1 MKLWLVLAL
10 TLLVLTGCAQ
20 NAPRVAGDRAA
31 SSMSG
36 PPSLEKSAA
45 PETTPAVR
53 PRMIIQ
59 TAQMSIV
66 AKDPATTLQSLSAL
80 ADTQGGYVSD
90 SKQWRENGQMRATMT
105 LRVPAK
111 LLLPTMAAI
120 RRAGLRT
127 ESESLSG
134 QDVSQEYSDLSAQL
148 TNLEATERELRL
160 LLATVRQRTQRASD
174 VLDVFNQLAKVRGE
188 IEQTKGRMLNMSQLA
203 DLATINLEIV
213 PDALAQPLTEAGWHP
228 VGVVRDAFRALV
240 ATLKWVFEALIWA
253 GIYVAPLAVIG
264 AGLVFLVRRLAR
276 RLRRRPERLP

>member
-1 MKLWLVLAL
+1 MRTWIVAAL
-10 TLLVLTGCAQ
+10 MFLVLTGCAQ
-20 NAPRVAGDRAA
+20 NEPRVSGGDAA

-36 PPSLEKSAA
+36 PVSQKAGAA
-45 PETTPAVR
+45 PEAAPAVR

-66 AKDPATTLQSLSAL
+66 AKDPAATLQSLSAL
-80 ADTQGGYVSD
+80 VNAQGGYISD
-90 SKQWRENGQMRATMT
+90 SRQWRENGQIRATMT

-148 TNLEATERELRL
+148 TNLQATERELRL
-160 LLATVRQRTQRASD
+160 LLTTVRQRTQRASD

-188 IEQTKGRMLNMSQLA
+188 IDQTKGRMLTMSQLA

-213 PDALAQPLTEAGWHP
+213 PDALAEPLTEGGWHP

-240 ATLKWVFEALIWA
+240 ATLKWVFEALIWV
-253 GIYVAPLAVIG
+253 GVYVAPLGLII
-264 AGLVFLVRRLAR
+264 AGVVLLFRRAVRRF
-276 RLRRRPERLP
+276 RRRAGGTG